1 LIRWLGTKICDHLL
15 NEGNILGKY
24 PATDE
29 MFLPGKLLGKTKIEL
44 VTTFPRVLE
53 IPDQREI

>member
-1 LIRWLGTKICDHLL
+1 
-15 NEGNILGKY
+15 
-24 PATDE
+24 

-53 IPDQREI
+53 IPDQRDMVQNNLAKKQLRTD